1 MKGAQ
6 AGMLREVFED
16 KGIRLIAINDGVDT
30 FDRQDDF
37 IPFREIMA
45 EHYARDTSRKIK
57 SVLKNKGC
65 DGKPLSNI
73 PPYGFIKPPG
83 EKNVWCVD
91 DEAANVVRRIFQLTI
106 DGNGPYEIARILHDA
121 NVERPS
127 YYLAT
132 RGRGSNQSD
141 CDYDNPCAWN
151 GRTIIEMIAKPEYA
165 GHTGNFRTNK
175 KSFKSKKKTTNDPSE
190 WKVFENTHPAIVPQE
205 TWDLAQKCRETK
217 RRTNEVGIANPL
229 TGLMF
234 CHECKRK
241 MYHHGSRK
249 QRRYFTVSGEER
261 YRGTAEYYMCSSQS
275 LSRQK
280 FNPVCTP
287 HRIKTAALLE
297 IIQTAL
303 RRAAGYVRDHE
314 QDFIAKIRESSE
326 LQQGETVKSHKKN
339 IAKNER
345 RIAELDKLIT
355 GLYESMMK
363 SLISEERFKVMSE
376 NYEREQSELK
386 EQNAK
391 LLAELD
397 AYISDSDKAEKFIA
411 LVRRYTNF
419 EELTG
424 AMINELIERIEVHDG
439 EWSGADPE
447 TGYKGTRTQQVD
459 VYLKYI
465 GAFDAPEPPDL
476 RTEEEIEA
484 ERIAEEKLNKRREAN
499 RRYARKRAER
509 RAAQK
514 DIKEVA
520 AS

>member
-1 MKGAQ
+1 
-6 AGMLREVFED
+6 
-16 KGIRLIAINDGVDT
+16 
-30 FDRQDDF
+30 
-37 IPFREIMA
+37 
-45 EHYARDTSRKIK
+45 
-57 SVLKNKGC
+57 LKNKGC

-73 PPYGFIKPPG
+73 PPYGFIKAPG
-83 EKNVWCVD
+83 EKHVWHID

-106 DGNGPYEIARILHDA
+106 EGNGPYEIARILHGDS
-121 NVERPS
+121 VERPS

-165 GHTGNFRTNK
+165 GHCVNFRTNK
-175 KSFKSKKKTTNDPSE
+175 KSFKSKKTTKNDPSE
-190 WKVFENTHPAIVPQE
+190 WLIFENAHPAIVPQE

-217 RRTNEVGIANPL
+217 RRTNEEGIANPL
-229 TGLMF
+229 TGVMF
-234 CHECKRK
+234 CHDCKRK
-241 MYHHGSRK
+241 MYHHGTKK

-261 YRGTAEYYMCSSQS
+261 YRENAEYYKCSSQS

-280 FNPVCTP
+280 FNPVCSSHQIRTEVA
-287 HRIKTAALLE
+287 RE
-297 IIQTAL
+297 IILAAL
-303 RRAAGYVRDHE
+303 RRTAWYVRDHE
-314 QDFIAKIRESSE
+314 KEFVERIRESSQ
-326 LQQGETVKSHKKN
+326 LRQGETVKSHRKN

-345 RIAELDKLIT
+345 RAAELDKLIT

-376 NYEREQSELK
+376 NYEREQAELK

-391 LLAELD
+391 LQAELD
-397 AYISDSDKAEKFIA
+397 AYVSDSDKAEKFIS

-424 AMINELIERIEVHDG
+424 GMINELIERVEVHEG
-439 EWSGADPE
+439 EWTGADPA
-447 TGYKGTRTQQVD
+447 TGYKGKRTQQVD

-465 GAFDAPEPPDL
+465 GNFDAPEPPDP
-476 RTEEEIEA
+476 RTEEEIES
-484 ERIAEEKLNKRREAN
+484 ERIAEEKLDKRRETN
-499 RRYARKRAER
+499 RRCAGRKREKK
-509 RAAQK
+509 RAAE
-514 DIKEVA
+514 KETNETA